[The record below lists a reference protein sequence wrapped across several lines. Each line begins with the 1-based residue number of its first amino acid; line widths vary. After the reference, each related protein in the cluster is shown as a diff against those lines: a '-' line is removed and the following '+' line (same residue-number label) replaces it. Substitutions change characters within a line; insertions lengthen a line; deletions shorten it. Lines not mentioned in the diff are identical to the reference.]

1 MTLEDVIRQEIEA
14 KGLMSKDNMY
24 VVALSGGP
32 DSVALLLALSRL
44 GYNIEA
50 AHCNFH
56 LRGEESDRDE
66 AFCKQICQEESIPLH
81 IVHFDTRSF
90 AELHKISIEM
100 AARQLRYHWFSQ
112 LAQDIGAKGVCI
124 AHHGDDQVETI
135 LLNIIRGTG
144 LRGLQGMRER
154 NGIFI
159 RPMLEADEAQVEDYL
174 SSLGQSYVVDSS
186 NLEDDVQRNKLRLD
200 ILPLLEKI
208 NPNVKGNILRMS
220 ENLKDISAI
229 VDQSLREAV
238 SGSLLKEG
246 LIYDMTKIRH
256 YVAPRTLLW
265 TILSPY
271 NFNRTQV
278 GEILRCVDDNKEWK
292 SISYVAILSHNRLYI
307 IDRKKWEASQPEL
320 RMPEEGQYRYGN
332 CRIRIKKVDIDD
344 SFAISKKPNCV
355 NVDSS
360 KVVFPLTVRRVKGG
374 DRFTPYG
381 MRGSKLVSDYLKDC
395 KQDVVNRHRQLV
407 ITDGKG
413 RIIWLVGKRIAD
425 FCKITS
431 KTTHAFAIEM
441 IADEWS

>member
-1 MTLEDVIRQEIEA
+1 MTLEDVIRQEIET
-14 KGLMSKDNMY
+14 KKLMHKDSLY

-66 AFCKQICQEESIPLH
+66 TFCKQLCQEKDIPLH

-90 AELHKISIEM
+90 AELHKVSIEM

-159 RPMLEADEAQVEDYL
+159 RPMLEASEAQVMDYL
-174 SSLGQSYVVDSS
+174 SSLGQAYVVDST

-200 ILPLLEKI
+200 ILPMLEKI
-208 NPNVKGNILRMS
+208 NPNVKGNVLRMAD
-220 ENLKDISAI
+220 NLKDISAI
-229 VDQSLREAV
+229 VDSSLREAV
-238 SGSLLKEG
+238 TDSQSKDG
-246 LIYDMTKIRH
+246 LVYDMIKVRRYI
-256 YVAPRTLLW
+256 APRTLLW
-265 TILSPY
+265 TILSTY

-278 GEILRCVDDNKEWK
+278 SEILRCDDDNKEWK
-292 SISYVAILSHNRLYI
+292 SISYVAILSHNKLYVV
-307 IDRKKWEASQPEL
+307 DRKKWEASQPEL

-332 CRIRIKKVDIDD
+332 CRIRIKDVDVDGTFKV
-344 SFAISKKPNCV
+344 SKMPDCV

-360 KVVFPLTVRRVKGG
+360 KVVFPLTVRRVKDG

-407 ITDGKG
+407 ITDGNGK
-413 RIIWLVGKRIAD
+413 IVWLVGKRVAD

-431 KTTHAFAIEM
+431 KTTHALIIEM
-441 IADEWS
+441 VADNWS